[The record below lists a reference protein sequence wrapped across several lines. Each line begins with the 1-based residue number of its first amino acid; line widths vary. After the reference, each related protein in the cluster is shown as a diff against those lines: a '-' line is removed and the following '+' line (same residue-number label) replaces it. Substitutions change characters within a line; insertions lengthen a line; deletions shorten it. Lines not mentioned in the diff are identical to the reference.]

1 MLQLAI
7 KDRNETINLDR
18 SRITIGREGGNTV
31 VLNANDVSGYH
42 AEIHCEP
49 GGVYLV
55 DLGSTNGTFVNGKRI
70 YVRQKLAAWDRVAF
84 GAVQTE
90 LIDTAGRRP
99 TRVLGARGQERSS
112 AGREPWRL
120 VGQRGGFE
128 IFGRHVIGRDAG
140 CDFTV
145 SSNSVS
151 RRHARLE
158 LRAGRLV
165 VTDLGS
171 ANGTFVNGQ
180 RVRERVLRVGD
191 EVRFD
196 KESFHIEGPVDPGRT
211 SGRPPGG
218 DATRVRGGIDAAGT
232 TVVSKGSSRLEV
244 VAGMEAKSFGLTK
257 AKYVVG
263 RAAGNDIQLPED
275 SVSSRHAQLEKT
287 GGSWRLT
294 DLQSTNGTFVNG
306 RRIDS
311 VELKP
316 GDRIRFGDV
325 GVKFSEDAPQQA
337 LRSGRAVIPGTRVM
351 PRSSDTTPTPQPPQQ
366 PHRPVRT
373 AMPIRPNTTRA
384 ETTRGFPAWGF
395 AVAAMVLLSV
405 GAGIFL
411 LSRLDSL
418 DSTLQVSRLWTLESA
433 EGGGVI
439 AKTALGKEAG
449 ALARAGERSGDI
461 VGALRRQLVDRLVG
475 KHDVRCVKKNG
486 DRQTMYHNKLQAGHK
501 VNLAALP
508 CEVVERYPRESPC
521 GDARAYGVC
530 SADDITY
537 RGRVSTT
544 TDTLYVFNV
553 TDHYG
558 RGTVQHTLFLKPDGS
573 VVADVYSGNK
583 STGLYML
590 GDGRK
595 QVKPIA
601 LGGTYVPHHGQL
613 LYSEQEI
620 NSDHGWCER
629 YFARSSYAIRG
640 RTLELA
646 SRDVLVFENPRRRG
660 DKSCEEFLAKAGGG
674 HAEKSGELTDLV
686 GKISRIVAS
695 NIKTD
700 REKREEMRVLQR
712 NAPEE
717 LFTSAVRFVPVYSD
731 GKLQTFDSFMR
742 KQTRGRR
749 NNDIMKDPVGAGMS
763 IMFNPKTDNIADK
776 LGADDRVRGLVKKF
790 KLNPFDDD
798 D

>member
-7 KDRNETINLDR
+7 KDLNETINLDQN
-18 SRITIGREGGNTV
+18 RITIGREGGNTL
-31 VLNANDVSGYH
+31 VLDANDVSGYH
-42 AEIHCEP
+42 AEIHCDAD
-49 GGVYLV
+49 GVYLV

-70 YVRQKLAAWDRVAF
+70 TSRQKLAAWDRVAF
-84 GAVQTE
+84 ATVQAE

-99 TRVLGARGQERSS
+99 TQVVDYMGQAGAS
-112 AGREPWRL
+112 ASGGSWRL
-120 VGQRGGFE
+120 VGQRGTFE
-128 IFGRHVIGRDAG
+128 TSGRHVIGRDAG

-145 SSNSVS
+145 STNSVS

-158 LRAGRLV
+158 LRAGRLM

-211 SGRPPGG
+211 SVHPPGG

-294 DLQSTNGTFVNG
+294 DLHSTNGTFVNG

-325 GVKFSEDAPQQA
+325 GVKFSQDAPQQA
-337 LRSGRAVIPGTRVM
+337 LRSGRAVIPGTAVM

-366 PHRPVRT
+366 PPRPVRT
-373 AMPIRPNTTRA
+373 AMPIRPKTTRV
-384 ETTRGFPAWGF
+384 ETTPGFPAWGYG
-395 AVAAMVLLSV
+395 VAAMVLLSV

-418 DSTLQVSRLWTLESA
+418 DSTLRIRRLLTLGSGK
-433 EGGGVI
+433 GGGVI
-439 AKTALGKEAG
+439 RKAAMGEEESSG
-449 ALARAGERSGDI
+449 RGGDRAADV
-461 VGALRRQLVDRLVG
+461 VGALRRQLVGQLVG
-475 KHDVRCVKKNG
+475 RHRFRGAWKNVYEDELQG
-486 DRQTMYHNKLQAGHK
+486 GRKVDLSGPGRQVGKAKLGEPACSG
-501 VNLAALP
+501 LLP
-508 CEVVERYPRESPC
+508 T
-521 GDARAYGVC
+521 GVC
-530 SADDITY
+530 SAEDITY
-537 RGRVSTT
+537 RGRVSTV

-553 TDHYG
+553 REHYG
-558 RGTVQHTLFLKPDGS
+558 KPWVNHTLFLKPDGS
-573 VVADVYSGNK
+573 VVANVYSGNRT
-583 STGLYML
+583 TGLYML
-590 GDGRK
+590 GDGRIQK
-595 QVKPIA
+595 KPIA
-601 LGGTYVPHHGQL
+601 LGGTYVPRHGHSF
-613 LYSEQEI
+613 YGEQELD
-620 NSDHGWCER
+620 SGPCER
-629 YFARSSYAIRG
+629 YFARSRYLVRG
-640 RTLELA
+640 PTLELA
-646 SRDVLVFENPRRRG
+646 SRDVLVFPRQRG
-660 DKSCEEFLAKAGGG
+660 DQYCEELLAKRGGG
-674 HAEKSGELTDLV
+674 HSEKSGELTDLV

-695 NIKTD
+695 KGMSY
-700 REKREEMRVLQR
+700 REKRKEMQVLQR

-717 LFTSAVRFVPVYSD
+717 LFTTAVRFVPVYSD

-763 IMFNPKTDNIADK
+763 IMFNPKTDNIADE
-776 LGADDRVRGLVKKF
+776 LGADDRVRSMVKKF